1 MLAPW
6 IRSQVSGPSVS
17 NKSIRRAPR
26 KLAEQLQSS
35 ISILKARQCA
45 KITEFRD
52 ALIASGFDSL
62 DAQAG
67 ALGLSRSS
75 TWMILNRNHKA
86 TGLSSSVINRI
97 MHSTRLPSA
106 ARAKLEEYV
115 RERLTGQYGHP
126 PKCLRRFRSRLL
138 TCPETITGS
147 PQQSDPD
154 ERAGGQ
160 TANYRRR
167 VAIG

>member
-1 MLAPW
+1 LRLGSA
-6 IRSQVSGPSVS
+6 VSCRGPPVS
-17 NKSIRRAPR
+17 NTSIRRAPR

-35 ISILKARQCA
+35 LSILKAKQCA
-45 KITEFRD
+45 KIAELRD

-62 DAQAG
+62 DAQAA

-75 TWMILNRNHKA
+75 TWTILNRNHKS

-115 RERLTGQYGHP
+115 QERLTGQYGHP

-138 TCPETITGS
+138 TCPETITGR
-147 PQQSDPD
+147 PQQSDPNGKD
-154 ERAGGQ
+154 GGQ
-160 TANYRRR
+160 TANYGRR
-167 VAIG
+167 VATG